1 MTFKAAGY
9 CISILG
15 FVSFVLL
22 IGFEDIQIPNK
33 LFWQTTSFISGLVGC
48 FFLYVVK
55 VLNGSEAEQYHYER
69 VSHFVRDGD
78 RILMTLDNCTIKE
91 NNYYEDII
99 HERRSTIRALDD
111 LYDPSRNMEKRYVEQ
126 SVIIY
131 KYHNNQSEIR
141 MISQTFY
148 CNSEKL
154 RYYIDSG
161 MVFLF
166 VDKQNKNEYMFTLN

>member
-22 IGFEDIQIPNK
+22 IGFEDIQNPNK

-131 KYHNNQSEIR
+131 KYHNDQFR
-141 MISQTFY
+141 
-148 CNSEKL
+148 
-154 RYYIDSG
+154 
-161 MVFLF
+161 
-166 VDKQNKNEYMFTLN
+166 DKNDKPNILLQF